1 MRLNNFLNTVCDNIK
16 YAPVRETI
24 KTELKEHIIEE
35 KQNYIDNG
43 MNDLEAE
50 QKAISNMGSPDQISQ
65 SFNKIYRK
73 KLDWK
78 LLLIFIILTA
88 INILLFVSISMKQN
102 NDISY
107 IVRNISYIF
116 IGLVLSFFIYFFNYI
131 SLKKF
136 SIGIGIIGLL
146 ISIINLYLY
155 DTHNYEILN
164 NLHINLNILSIFA
177 YIIAFSSFINSIN
190 SIDNANKKNIIFI
203 SILSV
208 SSLVLLYLTNDT
220 VLLYTLLAIY
230 IILTA
235 TKLLHSSSKKIKIIT
250 LSLLC
255 IILLYAI
262 FTVTISQPHLLK
274 RMYNNDIEISMMR
287 ERLEK
292 SKLIGEA
299 NIPQDVNTDY
309 YYLEFSNYSYIYII
323 EHYGKIVGLGIIIML
338 LLLSI
343 KLIFNYK
350 QIQDKF
356 GKFLILGLGLFI
368 FIQMIFNLFT
378 ILGIVN
384 LGMVNLPFITHNNA
398 SIIVYMLTLS
408 LILSIYSR
416 KDIIIN
422 SES

>member
-43 MNDLEAE
+43 MNDLESE

-398 SIIVYMLTLS
+398 SIIVYMLTIS

>member
-203 SILSV
+203 SILSI

-350 QIQDKF
+350 QIKDKF
-356 GKFLILGLGLFI
+356 GKFLILGLGSFI

-384 LGMVNLPFITHNNA
+384 FGMVNLPFITHNNA
-398 SIIVYMLTLS
+398 SIIVYMLTIS

>member
-136 SIGIGIIGLL
+136 SIGIGIVGLL

-177 YIIAFSSFINSIN
+177 YIIAFSSFITSIT

-350 QIQDKF
+350 QIKDKF
-356 GKFLILGLGLFI
+356 GKFLILGLGSFI

-398 SIIVYMLTLS
+398 SIIVYMLTIS

>member
-203 SILSV
+203 SILSI

-350 QIQDKF
+350 QIKDKF
-356 GKFLILGLGLFI
+356 GKFLILGLGSFI

-398 SIIVYMLTLS
+398 SIIVYMLTIS

-416 KDIIIN
+416 NDIIIN

>member
-203 SILSV
+203 SILSI

-350 QIQDKF
+350 QIKDKF
-356 GKFLILGLGLFI
+356 GKFLILGLGSFI

-378 ILGIVN
+378 IIGIVN

-398 SIIVYMLTLS
+398 SIIVYMLTIS

>member
-190 SIDNANKKNIIFI
+190 SIDNANKKNIIFT

-350 QIQDKF
+350 QIKDKF
-356 GKFLILGLGLFI
+356 GKFLILGLGSFI

-398 SIIVYMLTLS
+398 SIIVYMLTIS

>member
-190 SIDNANKKNIIFI
+190 SIDNANKKNIIFT

-350 QIQDKF
+350 QIKDKF
-356 GKFLILGLGLFI
+356 GKFLILGLGSFI

-384 LGMVNLPFITHNNA
+384 LGMVNLPFITHNNS
-398 SIIVYMLTLS
+398 SIIVYMLTIS

>member
-203 SILSV
+203 SILSI

-350 QIQDKF
+350 QIKDKF
-356 GKFLILGLGLFI
+356 GKFLILGLGSFI

-398 SIIVYMLTLS
+398 SIIVYMLTIS

>member
-398 SIIVYMLTLS
+398 SIIVYMLTIS

>member
-350 QIQDKF
+350 QIKDKF

-398 SIIVYMLTLS
+398 SIIVYMLTIS